1 MGKTID
7 YLLSDDI
14 ETARFSPAER
24 AADSPNLQ
32 VVAIAPLKGN
42 RTSIVCDELYYLLH
56 PTFIHIILT
65 EAETDMVI
73 AALQE
78 NKRRWASG
86 RVVK

>member
-1 MGKTID
+1 MGETID
-7 YLLSDDI
+7 YLLEDDI

-24 AADSPNLQ
+24 DADSPNLQ
-32 VVAIAPLKGN
+32 VVAIAPLEGN
-42 RTSIVCDELYYLLH
+42 RTSIVCEEIYYLLH
-56 PTFIHIILT
+56 PQFIHIILT